1 MTGAA
6 ALRRGGVE
14 DISHIMATER
24 RPGYD
29 LMVGRWTEAAL
40 LAGTGSSQTRCWREV
55 DSNFPYAVR

>member
-29 LMVGRWTEAAL
+29 LIVGRWTEAAH
-40 LAGTGSSQTRCWREV
+40 LAAIANPAYAYLVGT
-55 DSNFPYAVR
+55 DAA